1 MVPGAFADPAQALS
15 GVGAARRGGRWNPR
29 GVRAVYLGEDAELLA
44 REVGYA
50 QSLGGA
56 FEASPKPPMALYS
69 VEFELARVLRV
80 DDAFVARIEA
90 EWNAHLP
97 KWLHHYNWHRLH
109 SSLRHQAPISRL
121 GVSVN
126 KVVRLHI

>member
-1 MVPGAFADPAQALS
+1 M
-15 GVGAARRGGRWNPR
+15 
-29 GVRAVYLGEDAELLA
+29 RAVYLGEDAELLA

-56 FEASPKPPMALYS
+56 FKARPKPPMVLYS

-80 DDAFVARIEA
+80 DDASVARIEA

-97 KWLHHYNWHRLH
+97 EWLHYYNWHRPH
-109 SSLRHQAPISRL
+109 SSPGHQAPISRL
-121 GVSVN
+121 GVRVN
-126 KVVRLHI
+126 KVVKLHI